1 MLEKLQSNGQ
11 GAVSGVTSL
20 TPDDQAAS
28 SGKIIA
34 LNLSIQQKVDD
45 LLSTGSGGNAMDE
58 VDAHHLLVD
67 GRQPSILPESYRCV
81 RLREIGLHSDQDDVS
96 DGGCNYYPGGAV
108 TEYQKQEEAQLEHW
122 LDCVESIFFP

>member
-1 MLEKLQSNGQ
+1 MLEKLQTNGQ

-20 TPDDQAAS
+20 PPDGQAAS
-28 SGKIIA
+28 SA

-58 VDAHHLLVD
+58 LDAHHLLVD
-67 GRQPSILPESYRCV
+67 GRQPSILPESYNCV
-81 RLREIGLHSDQDDVS
+81 GLREIGLHSDQDDVS